1 METFLLNGW
10 CWRTKRPFIRKT
22 AFGPIPRQMVFK
34 QTIEE
39 DIVGSTGAVKGGR
52 APPLR
57 LIEGRRAAS
66 ERRIVGESGEGDE
79 ERRLAAQALP

>member
-1 METFLLNGW
+1 MEAFLLNGW

-22 AFGPIPRQMVFK
+22 AFGPIPLQMVFK
-34 QTIEE
+34 QMIEE
-39 DIVGSTGAVKGGR
+39 DIVGSTGVVKGGS

-66 ERRIVGESGEGDE
+66 ERRVVGESGEGDE
-79 ERRLAAQALP
+79 ERRLAA

>member
-1 METFLLNGW
+1 MAGVGALSGRSFA
-10 CWRTKRPFIRKT
+10 KRHSGLIL
-22 AFGPIPRQMVFK
+22 RQMVFK

-39 DIVGSTGAVKGGR
+39 DIVGSTGVVKGGS

-66 ERRIVGESGEGDE
+66 ERRVIGESEEGDE
-79 ERRLAAQALP
+79 ERRLAA